1 MQLITSSLPE
11 QLDAP
16 ILPYGIT
23 ILPSGDLTSYR
34 KLRRAKSQQP
44 ENRSR
49 RGLNGISSYARK
61 QVRSACTLLEQ
72 RHGKDRLAF
81 FTGTLPALSS
91 AAMRYACMN
100 WSEIVR
106 QFQQAVK
113 RGLERSGL
121 DAEIIHVTEIQ
132 EKRYARTGLPVP
144 HLHAVWHGREHCYSK
159 WSLSIPQ
166 TQRAWT
172 NAVRNVLRPE
182 FPDIDDVDFGKS
194 TNLQRVRKSSANY
207 LSKYCSKG
215 SKVVRTIARSVSHS
229 LLPTAWHGMSRK
241 LKTEIQEK
249 TLRVDSSVGFT
260 ALRELLKRFGI
271 KYTFSVRTSDDEPEI
286 ALISVIPPH
295 LIDRFMIAYIELGDR
310 FSDCNNALT
319 QR

>member
-1 MQLITSSLPE
+1 MQTISQKLSVAFDT
-11 QLDAP
+11 P

-23 ILPSGDLTSYR
+23 ILPSGDVTSYR
-34 KLRRAKSQQP
+34 KLPRAKAQQP
-44 ENRSR
+44 ENRTR

-61 QVRSACTLLEQ
+61 QVRSGCTLLEQ
-72 RHGKDRLAF
+72 RYGKDRLAF

-91 AAMRYACMN
+91 PAMAYACMH

-106 QFQQAVK
+106 QFQQTIK
-113 RGLERSGL
+113 RGLDRAGL

-144 HLHAVWHGREHCYSK
+144 HLHAVWHGREHRFSK

-166 TQRAWT
+166 VQKAWK
-172 NAVRNVLRPE
+172 NAVCNVLRPE

-194 TNLQRVRKSSANY
+194 TNLQRVRKSAANY

-215 SKVVRTIARSVSHS
+215 SKVVRIIARSISHK

-241 LKTEIQEK
+241 LKAEIQEK
-249 TLRVDSSVGFT
+249 TIKVDSNVGFA
-260 ALRELLKRFGI
+260 ALRELLKRFGVN
-271 KYTFSVRTSDDEPEI
+271 YTFSVKTSDDDPEI
-286 ALISVIPPH
+286 ALVSVIPPH
-295 LIDRFMIAYIELGDR
+295 LIDRFMIAYVELADR
-310 FSDCNNALT
+310 FGNFNNTFA
-319 QR
+319 Q